1 MTASQGLCQLDAAQM
16 EATLRR
22 LAAEVLGSL
31 DPSLELVLLG
41 IRSRGLPLA
50 ERLGHVLRETSGRAI
65 PVGALDITLYRDD
78 LTEKAGTPIVRP
90 TEIPFTLKERTVLL
104 VDDVIYTGR
113 TVRAALDALLD
124 HGRPTCVRLAVLV
137 DRTGRELPIQP
148 DFTGLKVQVKKTERI
163 AVHVKERDGDDGVFL
178 EQLPR

>member
-1 MTASQGLCQLDAAQM
+1 MTASNGLCQLDAAQM
-16 EATLRR
+16 GSTIQR
-22 LAAEVLGSL
+22 LAREILDSL
-31 DPSLELVLLG
+31 DPSAELVLLG

-50 ERLGHVLRETSGRAI
+50 ERLGQVLREASGAKV

-78 LTEKAGTPIVRP
+78 LTERAGTPIVRP
-90 TEIPFTLKERTVLL
+90 TEIPFSLKDRTVVL

-137 DRTGRELPIQP
+137 DRTGRELPVQP
-148 DFTGLKVQVKKTERI
+148 DFTGLRVEVRRTERI
-163 AVHVKERDGDDGVFL
+163 AVHIQERDGDDGVYL